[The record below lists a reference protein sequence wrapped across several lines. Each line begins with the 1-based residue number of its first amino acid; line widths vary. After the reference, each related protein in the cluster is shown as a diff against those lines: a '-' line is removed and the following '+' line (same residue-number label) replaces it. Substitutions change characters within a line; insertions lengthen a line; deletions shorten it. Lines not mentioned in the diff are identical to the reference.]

1 MVTNQIVAAFFTEHK
16 RVYDDGK
23 YIDKQNPSFGNVVN
37 TMKTL
42 DEVFSDTPFYQFHH
56 AKIENFIRNADR
68 YYRLHI
74 RSNLRTGSHVS
85 KTQLRAI

>member
-1 MVTNQIVAAFFTEHK
+1 MGEK
-16 RVYDDGK
+16 RRNK
-23 YIDKQNPSFGNVVN
+23 RFPSWTGGE
-37 TMKTL
+37 TL

-56 AKIENFIRNADR
+56 EKIENFIRNADR